1 MGRLGQYGLV
11 LWVAL
16 SLNFALPHLAP
27 GDPIDVLSGDAN
39 SLTAEG
45 REELKRSYGLEGSV
59 VAQYGR
65 YWARLA
71 TGDLGTSVRTGRPV
85 SAVLA
90 GRLPWTLA
98 LMVTAAG
105 LAVVVAVVAGAAAA
119 RRRGRRVD
127 AGLTSA
133 VLLVDSMPSFWI
145 AMVLL
150 AVFAVQL
157 GWFPSFGAVPLDS
170 AWPEPAWLMEVG
182 RRLVLPVTAVVASTV
197 GPTFL
202 VARASMVSA
211 LESPF
216 VLLAEATGLS
226 PRRILY
232 RHALRN
238 ALLPVF
244 TNLTITL
251 GTLVSGVVVVETVFS
266 YPGLGR
272 QIYEAVLSR
281 DYLML
286 QGAFTLVTFT
296 VVGVNMLADA
306 VYPRLDPRVRM
317 GHPARLS

>member
-1 MGRLGQYGLV
+1 M
-11 LWVAL
+11 
-16 SLNFALPHLAP
+16 
-27 GDPIDVLSGDAN
+27 
-39 SLTAEG
+39 
-45 REELKRSYGLEGSV
+45 LE
-59 VAQYGR
+59 QYGR

-71 TGDLGTSVRTGRPV
+71 SGDLGTSVRTGRPV
-85 SAVLA
+85 AAVLL
-90 GRLPWTLA
+90 GRLPWTLV
-98 LMVTAAG
+98 LMVTAAVVAAV
-105 LAVVVAVVAGAAAA
+105 LAVIAGAVAA
-119 RRRGRRVD
+119 RRRGRKLD
-127 AGLTSA
+127 AGLTGT
-133 VLLVDSMPSFWI
+133 VLFVDSMPSFWTG
-145 AMVLL
+145 MVLL

-170 AWPEPAWLMEVG
+170 AWPDPAWLIEVG
-182 RRLVLPVTAVVASTV
+182 RRLVLPVTAVVLATV

-202 VARASMVSA
+202 LARAAMVSA

-244 TNLTITL
+244 TNLTVTL
-251 GTLVSGVVVVETVFS
+251 GTVVSGVVIVETVFS

-281 DYLML
+281 DYLLL

-296 VVGVNMLADA
+296 VVGVNLLADA
-306 VYPRLDPRVRM
+306 VYPRLDPRLRM
-317 GHPARLS
+317 GRPARLA

>member
-1 MGRLGQYGLV
+1 M

-27 GDPIDVLSGDAN
+27 GDPVDFLAGDAN

-45 REELKRSYGLEGSV
+45 RDQLERSYGLDGSV
-59 VAQYGR
+59 LEQYGR
-65 YWARLA
+65 YWGRLA
-71 TGDLGTSVRTGRPV
+71 GGDLGTSVRTGRPV
-85 SAVLA
+85 ADVLL
-90 GRLPWTLA
+90 GRLPWTLV
-98 LMVTAAG
+98 LMLTAAA
-105 LAVVVAVVAGAAAA
+105 LAAVVAVVAGAAAA
-119 RRRGRRVD
+119 RRRGRRLD
-127 AGLTSA
+127 SGLTGA
-133 VLLVDSMPSFWI
+133 VLLVDSMPSFWVG
-145 AMVLL
+145 MVLL
-150 AVFAVQL
+150 AVFAVQF

-170 AWPEPAWLMEVG
+170 SWPEPAWLLEVG
-182 RRLVLPVTAVVASTV
+182 RRLVLPVVAVAASTV

-202 VARASMVSA
+202 LARAAMVSA

-232 RHALRN
+232 RHVLRN

-251 GTLVSGVVVVETVFS
+251 GTVVSGVVIVETVFS

-281 DYLML
+281 DYLLL

-296 VVGVNMLADA
+296 VVGVNLLADA
-306 VYPRLDPRVRM
+306 VYPRLDPRLRM
-317 GHPARLS
+317 GRPARLA